1 MRFLPAVAVFTLL
14 FLMPAVAQACSC
26 AGPGSPAEAME
37 KARAV
42 FAGKVTQMAKN
53 TSGYADRIIIRV
65 DKIWKGSPGKEFVIG
80 LPRHGC
86 AYWNFEDQKDYLIY
100 AHKSWDKDDPDGY
113 SVTMCS
119 RTKPLDKARIETRYL
134 DAAVA
139 GKDTAELDAG
149 LAAILLSEQPDNIR
163 TEAAIMLGGLIRD
176 SAADTVPEEAVKALI
191 DASQHGGT
199 ELKTM
204 IAGNL
209 ANYHLMG
216 RQDVKA
222 ALTALLDDKVFG
234 VRSAAAGALSII
246 SRNNSTTFA
255 AIMAALEKT
264 RAEAGGDIQT
274 HQAIFTSMGRSL
286 AATAATE
293 EEKAQVVDT
302 LLGMLDDIPDP
313 YNKVTLIQH
322 MGFQKARAGKAV
334 PKLLEILKTAESYHL
349 KQYLLLALGDIGAAE
364 TRDNIRPYLKDENCY
379 VVQSAI
385 IALYKIDTAAFPQ
398 LFTQEISP
406 VFKARFDKCSY
417 ELTNALQTIGGEA
430 KSLKPFLADKYQKM
444 PDGDWKK
451 KQLGDVLEK
460 L

>member
-1 MRFLPAVAVFTLL
+1 MMRFLAAAAVFTFLS
-14 FLMPAVAQACSC
+14 LMPVIAQACSC
-26 AGPGSPAEAME
+26 AGPGSPAAAME
-37 KARAV
+37 RARAV
-42 FAGKVTQMAKN
+42 FTGHVRVVKN
-53 TSGYADRIIIRV
+53 TADNTDRVMIDV
-65 DKIWKGSPGKEFVIG
+65 DKIWKGDPGKEFILG

-100 AHKSWDKDDPDGY
+100 ADKSWDKDNPDGY

-119 RTKPLDKARIETRYL
+119 RTKPLEKARIEIRYL

-139 GKDTAELDAG
+139 GRDTTELDAG

-176 SAADTVPEEAVKALI
+176 STDTVPEEAVKALVT
-191 DASQHGGT
+191 ASQYGGT
-199 ELKTM
+199 ELKTT

-209 ANYHLMG
+209 ANHHLMG
-216 RQDVKA
+216 RQDVKT
-222 ALTALLDDKVFG
+222 ALTALLDDRVFS

-246 SRNNSTTFA
+246 ARNNSTVFA
-255 AIMAALEKT
+255 AIMTALEKT
-264 RAEAGGDIQT
+264 RQEAGGDIQA

-302 LLGMLDDIPDP
+302 LLGMLDDIPEP

-322 MGFQKARAGKAV
+322 MGFQQARAGKAV
-334 PKLLEILKTAESYHL
+334 PKLLEILKTAENYHL

-379 VVQSAI
+379 VVGSAVT
-385 IALYKIDTAAFPQ
+385 ALYKIDTAAFPQ
-398 LFTQEISP
+398 LFAQEITP
-406 VFKARFDKCSY
+406 VIKTRFDKCSY
-417 ELTNALQTIGGEA
+417 ELTNALQTIGSEA
-430 KSLKPFLADKYQKM
+430 KSLKPFLAEKYQKM
-444 PDGDWKK
+444 PESDWKK
-451 KQLGDVLEK
+451 KQLGNVLEK